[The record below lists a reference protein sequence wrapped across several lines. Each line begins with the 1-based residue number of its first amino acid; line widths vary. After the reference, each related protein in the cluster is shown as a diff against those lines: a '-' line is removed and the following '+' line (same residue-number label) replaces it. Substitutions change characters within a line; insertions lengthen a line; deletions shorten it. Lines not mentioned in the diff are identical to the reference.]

1 MADYY
6 NNWTYHKVN
15 DTSGYWT
22 TELSIPAI
30 TAETEGSITWGGTGF
45 TGTFIKAE
53 AFSGGVRIYANRPPI
68 EALPCAVS
76 YHTGTGGQFVIA
88 NTGVS
93 ETYMQN
99 TVGAKYVAVS
109 LTASGWSGEKK
120 QTISIPGLK
129 GDAMQQLIT
138 STQPSTDIEKYYS
151 AGIRISERGD
161 NTLTFSCD
169 TIPTANIEVVLVI
182 IPIIGKF
189 EG

>member
-1 MADYY
+1 M
-6 NNWTYHKVN
+6 
-15 DTSGYWT
+15 
-22 TELSIPAI
+22 
-30 TAETEGSITWGGTGF
+30 
-45 TGTFIKAE
+45 
-53 AFSGGVRIYANRPPI
+53 RIYANRPPI

-76 YHTGTGGQFVIA
+76 YHTGTGGQFIIA

-93 ETYMQN
+93 ET
-99 TVGAKYVAVS
+99 GAKYVAVS
-109 LTASGWSGEKK
+109 LTASGWSVEKK

-138 STQPSTDIEKYYS
+138 STQPSTDIEKYHS
-151 AGIRISERGD
+151 AGIRISARGD

-169 TIPTANIEVVLVI
+169 TIPTADIKVVLVI